1 MTKIADVIQPEIFN
15 PYVIQRTMEL
25 SELYQSGIV
34 QSVENLQLG
43 VGKGNRMIN
52 MPYWNDLTGNSEVLS
67 DTNALSPRKI
77 TAGQDQATQLFRGNA
92 WTANGLAATLSGD
105 DPMGA
110 IGNLV
115 AGYWKRDM
123 QTTLVSVLKGVF
135 NGPLAT
141 SHVNNIAAEASGSV
155 TENTKISGPA
165 IVDTI
170 SKLGDA
176 HDVLTGMVMHSVVYF
191 NLVKQDLIQYVKDST
206 GTVDIP
212 TYLGKRVIVDDG
224 VPTPAGTDGTS
235 PSQKYVTYLFGNSA
249 VGYAEGTPTTPT
261 ETDRD
266 SLIDDD
272 ILINRKHFVLHP
284 RGVKFTDTTVAGV
297 SPSNAE
303 LENTN
308 NWSKVFEDKAVR
320 MVALIT
326 NG

>member
-67 DTNALSPRKI
+67 DSNALSPRKI

-115 AGYWKRDM
+115 AGYWRRDM
-123 QTTLVSVLKGVF
+123 QTTLISVLKGVF
-135 NGPLAT
+135 NGPLES

-155 TENTKISGPA
+155 SENTKVSGPA

-224 VPTPAGTDGTS
+224 VPTPEGTDGTS

-284 RGVKFTDTTVAGV
+284 RGVKFTDNTVAGV
-297 SPSNAE
+297 SPTNAE
-303 LENTN
+303 LEDTN